1 MTEHRSDRG
10 DSLFEKVISREF
22 SGHFACQTLRSRW
35 PGGAEKRYLSNLSR
49 IRVTSFLQL
58 FVVPQAKQPISA
70 GSIQQGSN
78 RFLLVIAIGLFAIGS
93 GCDWRS
99 ASRSQQSIDSPPPS
113 QTVALQRVMALGTL
127 EPRGGI
133 LAVMAAPG
141 DRVAKIYVE
150 PGQDIPAGTLLMDL
164 ESLPARQLEL
174 TIAQTKL
181 DEAKRRIAAERA
193 AGEAKLQVAR
203 SSLQNAE
210 SKLSDAQKRLKDSK
224 ADGGE
229 LNLLKQAADLGQR
242 RLKQLESASRD
253 PARQRL
259 VSENALDTE
268 ALKVSEAQARYE
280 SASRD
285 AQEAIDEGRFAVES
299 AEQEIRATELSLIA
313 AEQSASLDSLKQQ
326 IELLKFN
333 VATSRLVAPTNGR
346 VLRVD
351 ATIGTATGVSALM
364 HMADTS
370 NMVCV
375 AEVNVAD
382 LARVEVGQTAIITS
396 PAFREPLTGK
406 VRRVQSLIAA
416 PTLASPYPM
425 AAVDRYSA
433 DVIIAIES
441 DDSNRASRLIELQVD
456 VEIKAGGSKD
466 SAQVASAVKS

>member
-1 MTEHRSDRG
+1 M
-10 DSLFEKVISREF
+10 
-22 SGHFACQTLRSRW
+22 
-35 PGGAEKRYLSNLSR
+35 SR

-70 GSIQQGSN
+70 GSIQQGMIRLPLS
-78 RFLLVIAIGLFAIGS
+78 LAIGFFAIGS

-99 ASRSQQSIDSPPPS
+99 ASSPTQTVDPS
-113 QTVALQRVMALGTL
+113 KPAQTVALQRVMALGTL

-141 DRVAKIYVE
+141 DRVSKIYVE
-150 PGQDIPAGTLLMDL
+150 PGQDVAAGTVLMDL

-174 TIAQTKL
+174 SIAQTKL

-203 SSLQNAE
+203 SSLKQAE
-210 SKLSDAQKRLKDSK
+210 SKLSDAQKRFKDSK

-242 RLKQLESASRD
+242 RLRQLESASRD

-268 ALKVSEAQARYE
+268 ALKVSESQARYE
-280 SASRD
+280 SALRD
-285 AQEAIDEGRFAVES
+285 AQEAIDEGRFAVDS

-313 AEQSASLDSLKQQ
+313 AEQSASLESLKQQ

-333 VATSRLVAPTNGR
+333 VATSRLVAPTKGR

-382 LARVEVGQTAIITS
+382 LSRVEVGQTATITS
-396 PAFREPLTGK
+396 PALREPLRGK
-406 VRRVQSLIAA
+406 VQRIQSLIAA

-433 DVIIAIES
+433 DVVIAIDS
-441 DDSNRASRLIELQVD
+441 DDSTSASRLIELQVD
-456 VEIKAGGSKD
+456 VEIKAGGSKE
-466 SAQVASAVKS
+466 SAKVASAAKP

>member
-1 MTEHRSDRG
+1 MIRLPLTLAIGVFAMICGCDGQSAGRSDESTNPDRP
-10 DSLFEKVISREF
+10 
-22 SGHFACQTLRSRW
+22 T
-35 PGGAEKRYLSNLSR
+35 
-49 IRVTSFLQL
+49 
-58 FVVPQAKQPISA
+58 
-70 GSIQQGSN
+70 
-78 RFLLVIAIGLFAIGS
+78 
-93 GCDWRS
+93 
-99 ASRSQQSIDSPPPS
+99 

-141 DRVAKIYVE
+141 DRVAKIFVDS
-150 PGQDIPAGTLLMDL
+150 GQDVTAGTVLMEL

-181 DEAKRRIAAERA
+181 DEARRRIAAERA

-203 SSLQNAE
+203 SSLKQAE
-210 SKLSDAQKRLKDSK
+210 SKLKDAQKRFKDSK

-229 LNLLKQAADLGQR
+229 LNLLKQAADLGLR
-242 RLKQLESASRD
+242 RLRQLETASRD

-268 ALKVSEAQARYE
+268 ALKVSESQARYE
-280 SASRD
+280 SALRD
-285 AQEAIDEGRFAVES
+285 AEEAIDEGQFGVDS

-313 AEQSASLDSLKQQ
+313 AEQSASLESLKQQ

-333 VATSRLVAPTNGR
+333 VATSRLVAPTKGR

-364 HMADTS
+364 HLADTTQ
-370 NMVCV
+370 MVCV

-382 LARVEVGQTAIITS
+382 LSRVEIGQTAIITS
-396 PAFREPLTGK
+396 PALRDPLHGK
-406 VRRVQSLIAA
+406 VQRIHSLIAP

-433 DVIIAIES
+433 DVVIAIDAGDAES
-441 DDSNRASRLIELQVD
+441 ASHLIELQVD
-456 VEIKAGGSKD
+456 VEIQAGR
-466 SAQVASAVKS
+466 SAKSAEVASAAKP